1 MKWVV
6 GQDFRRSQV
15 PTHGGSSGPLEP
27 PAGSYKNN
35 CKLNSM
41 LAQSLN
47 KEKKKIK
54 ENLIMIQSSR
64 TMLSPSVNNV
74 YGKENKKK
82 ENNQEEYKNNS
93 NQTTGFL
100 YLQLQ
105 DPRWQRRKTRR
116 RRVGQKTHSGSAH
129 PRVPRTTRRGRGT
142 RGQEQRPQ
150 PPRPTKQKIRLTGV
164 CYS

>member
-6 GQDFRRSQV
+6 GQDFHRSQV

-47 KEKKKIK
+47 KKKKIK

-64 TMLSPSVNNV
+64 TMLNPSVNNV
-74 YGKENKKK
+74 YGKENKK
-82 ENNQEEYKNNS
+82 
-93 NQTTGFL
+93 
-100 YLQLQ
+100 
-105 DPRWQRRKTRR
+105 RKTTKKSIKIILIKQQGFFTCNFRTPGGS
-116 RRVGQKTHSGSAH
+116 GQKHAAAGWAK
-129 PRVPRTTRRGRGT
+129 
-142 RGQEQRPQ
+142 
-150 PPRPTKQKIRLTGV
+150 RPTQAVPTHGSPAPPGLDEGPVGRNKDHSRPAQPIKRYVLQGYVTP
-164 CYS
+164 